1 MPKSNNFTD
10 TLHLML
16 DMGVL
21 VFKVFKF
28 TVFFNNNFLL
38 DIDITMR
45 YNLGFEKD
53 T

>member
-1 MPKSNNFTD
+1 MPKSNHFTD
-10 TLHLML
+10 TLHFML

-21 VFKVFKF
+21 VFKVFQF

-38 DIDITMR
+38 DIDIIMR
-45 YNLGFEKD
+45 YNLGFKKD